1 MHAACR
7 RSAESADALAA
18 LARHVVLKAPD
29 RAEARALAV
38 AAAVPLVML
47 LQAPA
52 RGRFVAFVAR
62 LSRTPRVRAGQPIQ

>member
-1 MHAACR
+1 MSCR
-7 RSAESADALAA
+7 RRSSESADALAA

-38 AAAVPLVML
+38 AAAVALVAL

-52 RGRFVAFVAR
+52 RGRFVTFVAR
-62 LSRTPRVRAGQPIQ
+62 LSRTPKASALS